1 MRRDY
6 AFLLRSTH
14 NNHKVFYYE
23 CVSKRMRPRV
33 IVEYERE
40 AYTLEAGTVRITF
53 DTNVRAGIGELD
65 IFNRKMAMME
75 TIDAG
80 KLIMEVKFTE
90 LLPALIRMILPPKA
104 KEFTA
109 VSKYILCCD
118 RTLYKRQTD
127 Y

>member
-1 MRRDY
+1 
-6 AFLLRSTH
+6 
-14 NNHKVFYYE
+14 
-23 CVSKRMRPRV
+23 MRPRV